1 MVRKLSTVDA
11 MAMQIAVRQA
21 AMNQKKK
28 TRAESSD
35 ENESSSHSDD

>member
-1 MVRKLSTVDA
+1 MSTVDA

-21 AMNQKKK
+21 AMNKKN

-35 ENESSSHSDD
+35 ENESSSSDNDD